1 MIGMRQEKASSQLTQ
16 HKQAPEKPPIH
27 RPRHPRPRFDIEKA
41 VALIEGKL
49 KNTSE
54 TTAYPVLVMLSGL
67 PGTGKSY
74 LARKL
79 CEKVPFVVIE
89 SDFVRKTLFNPPTYS
104 ARESA
109 LVHRVCH
116 ILIDRLLKKGLRVI
130 FDATNLV
137 EFQREYVYRLAER
150 NGAKLVIVQ
159 TTAPEEVVRQRLEK
173 RHKARDNHDISDADW
188 SVYARMKR
196 RQQPIGRPHIV
207 VDTSNNVEEAVR
219 KILRVIQR

>member
-1 MIGMRQEKASSQLTQ
+1 M
-16 HKQAPEKPPIH
+16 
-27 RPRHPRPRFDIEKA
+27 
-41 VALIEGKL
+41 

-79 CEKVPFVVIE
+79 CEQEPFVVIE

-109 LVHRVCH
+109 LVHKVCH
-116 ILIDRLLKKGLRVI
+116 TLIDRLLKRGLRVI

-137 EFQREYVYRLAER
+137 EFQREYVYRLADR

-159 TTAPEEVVRQRLEK
+159 TVAPEEVVRERLDK
-173 RHKARDNHDISDADW
+173 RTKARDVHDISDADW

-196 RQQPIGRPHIV
+196 RQQPIGRPHLV
-207 VDTSNNVEEAVR
+207 VDTSKDVDEAVR
-219 KILRVIQR
+219 KIMRVIQK

>member
-1 MIGMRQEKASSQLTQ
+1 M
-16 HKQAPEKPPIH
+16 
-27 RPRHPRPRFDIEKA
+27 
-41 VALIEGKL
+41 ALVESKL
-49 KNTSE
+49 RNTDE
-54 TTAYPVLVMLSGL
+54 VTAYPVLVMMSGL

-79 CEKVPFVVIE
+79 CEKMPFVIIE

-116 ILIDRLLKKGLRVI
+116 TLIDRLLRKGVRVI

-159 TTAPEEVVRQRLEK
+159 TVAPDEVVRWRLEK
-173 RHKARDNHDISDADW
+173 RHTARDEHDISDADW
-188 SVYARMKR
+188 AVYSRMKR
-196 RQQPIGRPHIV
+196 RQQPINRPHIV
-207 VDTSNNVEEAVR
+207 VDTSGDIDEAVR
-219 KILRVIQR
+219 KILRAIQR

>member
-1 MIGMRQEKASSQLTQ
+1 MRNVQYSQNILKTRTGRV
-16 HKQAPEKPPIH
+16 KEAPAARKP
-27 RPRHPRPRFDIEKA
+27 HPPPKFDLERA
-41 VALIEGKL
+41 VAIIEGKL

-79 CEKVPFVVIE
+79 CEQEPFVVIE

-109 LVHRVCH
+109 LVHKVCH
-116 ILIDRLLKKGLRVI
+116 TLIDRLLKRGLRVI

-137 EFQREYVYRLAER
+137 EFQREYVYRLADR

-159 TTAPEEVVRQRLEK
+159 TVAPEEVVRERLDK
-173 RHKARDNHDISDADW
+173 RTKARDVHDISDADW

-196 RQQPIGRPHIV
+196 RQQPIGRPHLV
-207 VDTSNNVEEAVR
+207 VDTSKDVDEAVR
-219 KILRVIQR
+219 KIMRVIQK